1 MAMNRRDIIFSALA
15 GLTSAQS
22 APPRRYRVAII
33 GDTGRGNYGH
43 DWDVAWN
50 SIPHA
55 EVVAVADP
63 DETGRQR
70 ALSRSHARKGYTDY
84 HEMLATEHPDIV
96 TICPRWLDQRVA
108 MVTAAA
114 ESRAHILMEKPFAR
128 SLPEADEMLATI
140 ERRGIK
146 VQVGHTA
153 RVAAVTDVAGKMLHA
168 GDLGTLLEIRGR
180 GKEDRRAGGEDLV
193 VLGTHVFDLMR
204 YFAGDPE
211 WVFGN
216 ITQNGKDVVR
226 AMARQATEPI
236 GPIAGDDISAQFRFG
251 GGVTGYF
258 GSKASDDSSGRRF
271 GVTLY
276 GSQAALFVPLYDV
289 PGAPPYLIRSATW
302 VGAPWERIPYPADQQ
317 GISREKVNAL
327 MATDLMQ
334 AIETGRNTICSARDG
349 RWTCEMITGIY
360 QSHFSG
366 SRTGFPLKQRN
377 HPLA

>member
-1 MAMNRRDIIFSALA
+1 VAL
-15 GLTSAQS
+15 
-22 APPRRYRVAII
+22 I

-43 DWDVAWN
+43 DWDLAWN
-50 SIPHA
+50 SIA
-55 EVVAVADP
+55 GVEVVAVADP
-63 DETGRQR
+63 DENGRRR
-70 ALSRSHARKGYTDY
+70 ALSRSHARKGYADY
-84 HEMLATEHPDIV
+84 REMLATERPDIV

-114 ESRAHILMEKPFAR
+114 EAGSHILMEKPFAR
-128 SLPEADEMLATI
+128 SLGEADAMISTI

-153 RVAAVTDVAGKMLHA
+153 RVAAVIATAAKMLRA

-236 GPIAGDDISAQFRFG
+236 GPVAGDDISAEFRFA

-258 GSKASDDSSGRRF
+258 ASKASEDSTGRRF
-271 GVTLY
+271 GLTLY
-276 GSQAALFVPLYDV
+276 GSKAGLFVPLYDV
-289 PGAPPYLIRSATW
+289 PGAPPYLIRNAAW
-302 VGAPWERIPYPADQQ
+302 VGSPWERIPYPADQQ
-317 GISREKVNAL
+317 GIAREKINAL
-327 MATDLMQ
+327 MAADLIQ
-334 AIETGRNTICSARDG
+334 AIETGRNPICGAADG

-360 QSHFSG
+360 QSHFSR
-366 SRTGFPLKQRN
+366 SRTSFPLKHRE